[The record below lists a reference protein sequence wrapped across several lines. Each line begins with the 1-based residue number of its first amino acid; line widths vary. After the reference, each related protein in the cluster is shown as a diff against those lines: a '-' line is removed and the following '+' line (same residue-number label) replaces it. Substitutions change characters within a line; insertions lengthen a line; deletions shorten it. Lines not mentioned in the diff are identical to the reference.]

1 MGAKALVLV
10 GVVLA
15 LGAGV
20 GVAATQ
26 TTSAGGTAVCVN
38 TTNGLVRVA
47 SVCRDG
53 EYSLT
58 IGGGGGGNA
67 QATQN
72 GTFTVVE
79 GATDSGKALPLTGV
93 TVSGRCDTVPSPFG
107 GVPDGIVA
115 VAVVRAASG
124 TTMDVFK
131 NGNPVGQTS
140 AVVGGFGA
148 PPGMTTGG
156 AGTADTIL
164 TSNGATATITVG
176 GYGDPTSRTCKFLW
190 QGVEAAN

>member
-1 MGAKALVLV
+1 MHGREGARSGRRRAGTRRRSRRGCHADHV
-10 GVVLA
+10 GRWDSRLREHD
-15 LGAGV
+15 
-20 GVAATQ
+20 Q
-26 TTSAGGTAVCVN
+26 P
-38 TTNGLVRVA
+38 
-47 SVCRDG
+47 
-53 EYSLT
+53 
-58 IGGGGGGNA
+58 
-67 QATQN
+67 QN